1 MKKLL
6 LSHALYQPGMD
17 VLKDKVELIIPN
29 EGDSDKILP
38 LLKEAD
44 GFILRIGKID
54 RKAIEA
60 CPNLRVIVRPGV
72 GVDNVDVQAATEH
85 GIPVVVCP
93 AANAQSVA
101 EHALALMFAV
111 SKSIVTYAVE
121 ARKGNFAVR
130 NRYAAVEMQGK
141 SVAVLGFG
149 NIGRRLAAMAR
160 GVGMQ
165 VAVYDPFVARGTVE
179 GAGYA
184 FMGTLEEALASA
196 DYVSLHMPSLP
207 ETRGMIGEQ
216 ALAHMRPTAYL
227 INCARGDIVDEAAL
241 ATALRRGVIAGAGL
255 DVLGKEPFDPYDPL
269 MSMENVVITPHSAAQ
284 TQEATR
290 VVAVRAA
297 EGALAVLNGE
307 QWNSVC
313 NPEAYKH
320 PRWRQR

>member
-141 SVAVLGFG
+141 SVAVSVSYTHLTLPT
-149 NIGRRLAAMAR
+149 IRL
-160 GVGMQ
+160 V
-165 VAVYDPFVARGTVE
+165 
-179 GAGYA
+179 
-184 FMGTLEEALASA
+184 
-196 DYVSLHMPSLP
+196 
-207 ETRGMIGEQ
+207 
-216 ALAHMRPTAYL
+216 
-227 INCARGDIVDEAAL
+227 
-241 ATALRRGVIAGAGL
+241 
-255 DVLGKEPFDPYDPL
+255 
-269 MSMENVVITPHSAAQ
+269 
-284 TQEATR
+284 
-290 VVAVRAA
+290 
-297 EGALAVLNGE
+297 
-307 QWNSVC
+307 
-313 NPEAYKH
+313 
-320 PRWRQR
+320 